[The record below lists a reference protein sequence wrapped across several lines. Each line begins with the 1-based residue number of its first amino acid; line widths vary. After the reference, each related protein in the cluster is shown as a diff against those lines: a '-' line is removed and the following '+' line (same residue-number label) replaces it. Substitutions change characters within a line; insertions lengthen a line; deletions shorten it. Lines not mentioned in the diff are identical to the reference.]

1 MGLINDMV
9 RGSTTSCGIGQFK
22 FDDRDPASKC
32 LLQQINRNQRARW
45 KKKSIIPKQVLM
57 VFWSWGIKL
66 EEKPPQTGMK
76 LRNFLE
82 SLEQLWNPCPNTKT
96 EQAAFTLYEN
106 TVRSELMSI
115 GKGRM
120 SSKRPPIKLPL

>member
-1 MGLINDMV
+1 
-9 RGSTTSCGIGQFK
+9 
-22 FDDRDPASKC
+22 
-32 LLQQINRNQRARW
+32 
-45 KKKSIIPKQVLM
+45 M

-66 EEKPPQTGMK
+66 EKEPPQAGMK
-76 LRNFLE
+76 LRKFLE
-82 SLEQLWNPCPNTKT
+82 SLEQVWHPHPKTKT
-96 EQAAFTLYEN
+96 EHAAFHLYHD